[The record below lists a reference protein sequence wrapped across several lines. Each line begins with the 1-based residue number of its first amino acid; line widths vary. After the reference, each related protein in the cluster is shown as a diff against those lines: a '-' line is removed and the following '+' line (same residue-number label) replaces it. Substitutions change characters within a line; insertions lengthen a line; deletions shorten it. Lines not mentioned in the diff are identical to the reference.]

1 MAYFMVT
8 REPGPS
14 WDRSRPMREQDN
26 WDAHASFMGGL
37 VDDGFVLLGGPV
49 GDGTRFLH
57 IIEADSERE
66 VKDRLAE
73 DPWTPARRLRTASIE
88 PLEIL
93 LGRAADETEAG

>member
-26 WDAHASFMGGL
+26 WDAHASFMDGL

-49 GDGTRFLH
+49 GDGTLFLH